1 MISYHSLWQLQKAE
15 HHKTDIFDHSVRL
28 SDVNLE
34 ANVRSNGSVKTTSS
48 NCDSRDK
55 LLADISATPLMI
67 FTVALFR
74 PESDKLVPHNAEY
87 VPTHKLLVTPK
98 LFTDQKLHWVR
109 NFCNLSYPLL
119 CLTSMLPLSRR
130 RTQVELDSINQA
142 SFHRTV
148 EALPY
153 NIKF

>member
-1 MISYHSLWQLQKAE
+1 MEQSAGNSHIL
-15 HHKTDIFDHSVRL
+15 KTDIFDHSVRL

-48 NCDSRDK
+48 NSDSRDK

-98 LFTDQKLHWVR
+98 LFTDQKLH
-109 NFCNLSYPLL
+109 
-119 CLTSMLPLSRR
+119 
-130 RTQVELDSINQA
+130 
-142 SFHRTV
+142 
-148 EALPY
+148 
-153 NIKF
+153 

>member
-74 PESDKLVPHNAEY
+74 PESDQLVPHTVEY
-87 VPTHKLLVTPK
+87 VPTHKTSRHTEIVHRSKVALSPK
-98 LFTDQKLHWVR
+98 LLQPE
-109 NFCNLSYPLL
+109 LSSALL
-119 CLTSMLPLSRR
+119 DFYASSLS
-130 RTQVELDSINQA
+130 
-142 SFHRTV
+142 
-148 EALPY
+148 P
-153 NIKF
+153 